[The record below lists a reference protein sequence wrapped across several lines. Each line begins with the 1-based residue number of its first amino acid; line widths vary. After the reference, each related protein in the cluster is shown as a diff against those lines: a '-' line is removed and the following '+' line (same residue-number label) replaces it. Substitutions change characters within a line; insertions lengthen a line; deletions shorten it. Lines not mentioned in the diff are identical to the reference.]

1 MNINNRIPDNTLE
14 TTFDP
19 QNLEIKTKSI
29 EQTLVPLVTQ
39 VVLIKLQKKSLSKLS
54 MATSWKVIN
63 KKY

>member
-1 MNINNRIPDNTLE
+1 MNIENGIPDNGLG

-39 VVLIKLQKKSLSKLS
+39 VF
-54 MATSWKVIN
+54 
-63 KKY
+63 